1 MDNLYIIALTVSI
14 VYIIFKLFELKFIL
28 KKDIK
33 IKQLIIDGILVY
45 FSVILSVFIIE
56 QFIYNTKDFTEPPVF
71 TSQPA
76 F

>member
-1 MDNLYIIALTVSI
+1 MDNLYIIALNVSI

-28 KKDIK
+28 KKDI
-33 IKQLIIDGILVY
+33 ILKQLIIDGILVY
-45 FSVILSVFIIE
+45 FSVILGIFIIE
-56 QFIYNTKDFTEPPVF
+56 QFIHTTKDFTETPIF